1 MAIVSYFR
9 KSDLFVTF
17 ICNSKWLKITKELLP
32 HQTPADR
39 PDLTARVFHIKL
51 QELLRDLC
59 DKHLLGKVIAYVYL
73 IEFQK
78 RGLPHAHI
86 LLILTPEDKLR
97 SADDY
102 DKIVSAEIPDPAI
115 YPLAYETVATTI
127 MHGPCG
133 VLNPSAPY
141 MKDGVCQKHYPKS
154 FQENTQESNGYPIYR
169 RWDTGQFVE
178 TRSGTRIDNRWV
190 VPYNIQLVINTIPI
204 LM

>member
-51 QELLRDLC
+51 QELLKDLC
-59 DKHLLGKVIAYVYL
+59 NKHLLRKVIAYVYV

-78 RGLPHAHI
+78 CDLPHTHI

-97 SADDY
+97 SVDDY
-102 DKIVSAEIPDPAI
+102 DKIVSAEIPNLAI
-115 YPLAYETVATTI
+115 YLLAYETVMTTI
-127 MHGPCG
+127 IHGPYDI
-133 VLNPSAPY
+133 LNSFASC
-141 MKDGVCQKHYPKS
+141 MKDNVYQKCYPKS
-154 FQENTQESNGYPIYR
+154 F
-169 RWDTGQFVE
+169 
-178 TRSGTRIDNRWV
+178 
-190 VPYNIQLVINTIPI
+190 
-204 LM
+204 